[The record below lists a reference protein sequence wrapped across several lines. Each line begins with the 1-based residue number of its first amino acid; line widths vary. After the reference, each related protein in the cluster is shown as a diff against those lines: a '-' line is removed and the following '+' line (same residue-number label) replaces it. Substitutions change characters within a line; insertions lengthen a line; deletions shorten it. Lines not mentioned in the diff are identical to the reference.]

1 MTATCLSPSMSGIGG
16 ALVAG
21 GQSAAVQV
29 RRARKEHYGDDEL
42 LLARC
47 VNDMLIIFSILQKF
61 TRDNV

>member
-1 MTATCLSPSMSGIGG
+1 MSGIGG
-16 ALVAG
+16 ALVGG
-21 GQSAAVQV
+21 GQPAAIQV

-47 VNDMLIIFSILQKF
+47 VNDMLIIFPILQKF